1 MITRSHI
8 NPIIKIEPCMHY
20 LLCKYLIGIKY
31 HINKKNKQKNSW
43 KTKEEIKPKVK
54 KPLAGEKLILIKQEN
69 IK

>member
-1 MITRSHI
+1 
-8 NPIIKIEPCMHY
+8 MHY
-20 LLCKYLIGIKY
+20 LLCKYLIDIKY

-43 KTKEEIKPKVK
+43 KPKEEIKPKVK